1 LPGEKDVDTK
11 IRKILFPTDFSEYGD
26 DVLAFATS
34 LARDND
40 ATLLIAHAI
49 DMRVPDTGV
58 PIAPAVPAAPLPPH
72 DVEGEKEQLKQICPA
87 DERVRYEHRLVD
99 GAPSQAILELI
110 EEEGVDL
117 VVMGTH
123 GRTGLSRLL
132 MGSVAEAVV
141 RQAKC
146 PVLTLRPSVAA
157 EVQPSATASAASKDV
172 VESSPGPAEMHESME
187 PTESEREHKAQ
198 DYLG

>member
-1 LPGEKDVDTK
+1 MDTK
-11 IRKILFPTDFSEYGD
+11 IRKILFPTDFSEYGEA
-26 DVLAFATS
+26 VLAFATS

-40 ATLLIAHAI
+40 AKLLIAHAV
-49 DMRVPDTGV
+49 DVNASDVAV
-58 PIAPAVPAAPLPPH
+58 PIAPAVPAAPLPAH

-87 DERVRYEHRLVD
+87 DERVRYEHRLVT
-99 GAPSQAILELI
+99 GAPSQAILDLI

-157 EVQPSATASAASKDV
+157 EVQPSAPASATSEDV

-187 PTESEREHKAQ
+187 PAETEREHKVQ